1 MLYKTHRALY
11 PPRTGGAGPQGSR
24 VLPAVVLTGPRRA
37 GKTWLLQHLL
47 PEADYYL
54 LEDPTVVARLR
65 ADPQG
70 FLDDVRLPV
79 ILDEVQNAPE
89 IFALVRARLDA
100 RQRRPGQWFQNSVNL
115 ATKTNCCDGT
125 IAPGCAD

>member
-1 MLYKTHRALY
+1 M
-11 PPRTGGAGPQGSR
+11 
-24 VLPAVVLTGPRRA
+24 VLTGPRRA

-54 LEDPTVVARLR
+54 LENPTVVARLR

-100 RQRRPGQWFQNSVNL
+100 RQRRPGSGSRTQSTLPPRQIAVMVPSHQAALTDVLIFRPQL
-115 ATKTNCCDGT
+115 ERRGT
-125 IAPGCAD
+125 GRPGE